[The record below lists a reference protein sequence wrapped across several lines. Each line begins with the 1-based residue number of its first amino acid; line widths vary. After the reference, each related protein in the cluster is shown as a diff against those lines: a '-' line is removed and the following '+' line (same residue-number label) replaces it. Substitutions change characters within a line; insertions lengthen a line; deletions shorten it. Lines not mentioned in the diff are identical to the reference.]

1 MTYTNRLK
9 LPLLY
14 SGQAQKEITHNEALN
29 LLDVLVNPVAQEINI
44 NSPPTDL
51 KTGKLYVIG
60 LEPTGEFKDHKN
72 KIAQRLENSWR
83 FIKPHKWLEVTY
95 SKDGIKYRFTGSN
108 WEQIGSIL
116 LPVRTNP
123 QISNEYLIKKD
134 TGEYLQ
140 VLHLEEERKLLDEFT
155 ESTIKIPHHSYVI
168 AVNIR
173 VIEEIT
179 GAASFSIGVSDDPKR
194 YGNNLSFAKDT
205 TNIGLTN
212 HPLTYWND
220 TSIRITAD
228 NNRFTSGMIHIA
240 LQILKPHGAWNWE

>member
-14 SGQAQKEITHNEALN
+14 IGQAQKEITHNEALN

-51 KTGKLYVIG
+51 KIGKLYVIG

-83 FIKPHKWLEVTY
+83 FIKPQKWLEIAY
-95 SKDGIKYRFTGSN
+95 SKDGTKYRFTGKE
-108 WEQIGSIL
+108 WEQVGSIL

-123 QISNEYLIKKD
+123 QTSNEYLIKKD

-140 VLHLEEERKLLDEFT
+140 VLHLEEERKLIGEFT
-155 ESTIKIPHHSYVI
+155 ESTIQIPHHSIVI
-168 AVNIR
+168 AVNVR

-179 GAASFSIGVSDDPKR
+179 GAASFSIGTFDDPKR
-194 YGNNLSFAKDT
+194 YGSNIASTKDT
-205 TNIGLTN
+205 TNAGQYI
-212 HPLTYWND
+212 
-220 TSIRITAD
+220 
-228 NNRFTSGMIHIA
+228 
-240 LQILKPHGAWNWE
+240 